1 MTSLLSLLAMEA
13 LLFALLYAGYRQKN
27 EAALVNT
34 VVAILVTAT
43 PFAVEL
49 ALRAHGAPQASF
61 TSLLTLWVGGASV
74 LHCVGMLGYYESLE
88 WWDHLTHAIS
98 AALTAALLYAA
109 LLVAV
114 GPAPDVGT
122 VSLAVAT
129 LGLVLVLSLLW
140 ELTELVMRGLGK
152 RYGIEPV
159 LVHYGWQDTEFD
171 LVFDIVGA
179 VLVLA
184 LDVRLF
190 VPVFETLHKAL

>member
-13 LLFALLYAGYRQKN
+13 PLFALLYAGYRQQN
-27 EAALVNT
+27 GAALFNT
-34 VVAILVTAT
+34 IVAILATAT
-43 PFAVEL
+43 PGAVEL
-49 ALRAHGAPQASF
+49 ALRAHSAPQASF
-61 TSLLTLWVGGASV
+61 TSLLTLWVGVASV
-74 LHCVGMLGYYESLE
+74 LHCLGMLGLYESLE
-88 WWDHLTHAIS
+88 WWDHLTHTIS

-114 GPAPDVGT
+114 GPASGGGT
-122 VSLAVAT
+122 AHLAVAT

-190 VPVFETLHKAL
+190 VPVFETLHPVL